1 MGHPIVVEDAT
12 FEEEVTK
19 SSTPVVV
26 DFWADWCGPCKMIAP
41 IVEDLAEEMGD
52 KVKFAK
58 VDVDSNPKVAMQ
70 FSIRSIPTLLIFKE
84 GKVADQV
91 IGAVPKQ
98 QITEKLD
105 AVLAN

>member
-58 VDVDSNPKVAMQ
+58 VDVDSNPQVAMQ
-70 FSIRSIPTLLIFKE
+70 FSIRSIPTLLIFKD
-84 GKVADQV
+84 GKPVGQV
-91 IGAVPKQ
+91 VGALPK
-98 QITEKLD
+98 
-105 AVLAN
+105 AVLKKRVEDAIA